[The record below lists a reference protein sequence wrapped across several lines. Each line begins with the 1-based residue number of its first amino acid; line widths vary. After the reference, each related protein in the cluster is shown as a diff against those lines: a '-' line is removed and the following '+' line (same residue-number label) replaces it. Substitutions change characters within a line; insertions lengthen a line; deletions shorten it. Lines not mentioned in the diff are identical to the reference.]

1 MNDVKSA
8 KNDSKN
14 GVELVGVGKMYGN
27 VHAVRDVSLAVKEG
41 EFLSVVG
48 PSGCGKTT
56 MLRMISGFVAP
67 DSGDVRIGGASMKGV
82 PPRKRRVG
90 IVFQNYALFPNMTVY
105 ENVAFGMKAQKW
117 PEDRIK
123 DKAAALLEMVGM
135 EDRAGA
141 YPRHLSGGQQ
151 QRIALARALA
161 IEPRVLLLDEPL
173 SALDAK
179 VRNTLRF
186 EIKRIQRNSGIT
198 TVYVT
203 HDQEEALSISDRVAL
218 MRGGALEQLGVPAEL
233 YASPASE
240 FAADF
245 IGVNNIMRGV
255 YQGDGRFVWN
265 GRTLFV
271 ETKRDPGPAA
281 MMVRPERFAPAEAG
295 PVLNEPNINIL
306 EGRVVGKVFLG
317 PLTRVAFSVDGATLL
332 MDLLSAAGEPLS
344 AGDPLRARFAAADAH
359 LL

>member
-1 MNDVKSA
+1 MSGS
-8 KNDSKN
+8 KNGLKKN
-14 GVELVGVGKMYGN
+14 GVELIGVSKVYGSAY
-27 VHAVRDVSLAVKEG
+27 AVRDVSLAVEEG

-67 DSGDVRIGGASMKGV
+67 DSGDVRIGGVSMRGV
-82 PPRKRRVG
+82 SVRERRVG
-90 IVFQNYALFPNMTVY
+90 IVFQNYALFPNMTAY
-105 ENVAFGMKAQKW
+105 ENVAFGMEAQKW
-117 PEDRIK
+117 PKARIE

-135 EDRAGA
+135 GDRGSA
-141 YPRHLSGGQQ
+141 YPRQLSGGQQ

-186 EIKRIQRNSGIT
+186 EIKRIQRDSGIT
-198 TVYVT
+198 TFYVT

-218 MRGGALEQLGVPAEL
+218 MRGGTLEQVGAPAEL
-233 YASPASE
+233 YAAPASE

-245 IGVNNIMRGV
+245 IGVNNILRGV
-255 YQGDGRFVWN
+255 YQGEGRFAWK
-265 GRTLFV
+265 GRVFAL
-271 ETKRDPGPAA
+271 EAERDPGPAV
-281 MMVRPERFAPAEAG
+281 MTVRPERLILAG
-295 PVLNEPNINIL
+295 IDPKGPNVL
-306 EGRVVGKVFLG
+306 EGHVVGKVFLG
-317 PLTRVAFSVDGATLL
+317 PLTRVALSVDGETLL
-332 MDLLSAAGEPLS
+332 MDLLSAAGESLNL
-344 AGDPLRARFAAADAH
+344 GDPLKARFDPSDGH

>member
-1 MNDVKSA
+1 VNG
-8 KNDSKN
+8 SKN
-14 GVELVGVGKMYGN
+14 GVELIGVGKLYGN
-27 VHAVRDVSLAVKEG
+27 TQAVRDVSLAVKEG

-67 DSGDVRIGGASMKGV
+67 DFGDVLIGGSSMKGV
-82 PPRKRRVG
+82 PARQRRVG
-90 IVFQNYALFPNMTVY
+90 IVFQNYALFPNMTAY

-117 PEDRIK
+117 PETRIK
-123 DKAAALLEMVGM
+123 EKATTLLDMVGM
-135 EDRAGA
+135 GDRAGA
-141 YPRHLSGGQQ
+141 YPSQLSGGQQ

-186 EIKRIQRNSGIT
+186 EIKRIQRDSGIT
-198 TVYVT
+198 TIYVT

-218 MRGGALEQLGVPAEL
+218 MRSGTLEQVGVPAEL
-233 YASPASE
+233 YAAPASE

-245 IGVNNIMRGV
+245 IGVNNILRGV
-255 YQGDGRFVWN
+255 YEGGGRFAWK
-265 GRTLFV
+265 GRVFAV
-271 ETKRDPGPAA
+271 ETERDPGPAA
-281 MMVRPERFAPAEAG
+281 MTVRPERLVPLGDGSDPKG
-295 PVLNEPNINIL
+295 PNVL
-306 EGRVVGKVFLG
+306 EGQIVGKVFLG
-317 PLTRVAFSVDGATLL
+317 PLTRIALSVDGETLL
-332 MDLLSAAGEPLS
+332 MDLLSAAGEPLR
-344 AGDPLRARFAAADAH
+344 AGDPLKAHFSVSDAH